1 MDKIAYAVVLAD
13 LECRR
18 EGIDIAIRIIRQDL
32 AERQCERARIAAAL
46 WKAPSDAPASPQRPG
61 ERA

>member
-13 LECRR
+13 LERRR
-18 EGIDIAIRIIRQDL
+18 EGIDSAIRIIRQSR
-32 AERQCERARIAAAL
+32 AGRQCERARIEAAL
-46 WKAPSDAPASPQRPG
+46 WMPPSEPPASPQRPP